1 LHLDYEPISNDPILL
16 ERTESR
22 EDRETK
28 TSDDL
33 VAQALISLS
42 SLDSYPEFL
51 AALEDEEDK
60 LASLYM

>member
-42 SLDSYPEFL
+42 SLDSYLEFL